1 MRALTY
7 WQEQTLREVSPT
19 ALFPLPPVIR
29 FAPQTATCSCGG
41 RLIVQKSRRKNILL
55 MAGPFIAHETMA
67 QCPDCRRIFGSEAL
81 TRLVEPRCNVGYE
94 ILVYVGRAL
103 FQRHRT
109 GQEVRAELA
118 ARNIRLSASEID
130 YLGRKFIV
138 DLAIAHRR
146 AAPRIRQ
153 TMTMAGGYILHL
165 DATHDNGSTALMTG
179 MDSLSEF
186 VLANIKLPSENADYI
201 EPFLRQLAADYGR
214 PLACVRDM
222 GSGIGKAVAEVFPG
236 VRDFV
241 CHFHFLRD
249 IGKDYLEP
257 AYARLRKGLRSH
269 AASSRLHTLA
279 REMRSQLVEHSD
291 RCAALAG
298 AIKAADQPED
308 LELMPI
314 AATYSLTL
322 WALHGKHS
330 GDGYGFPFDRP
341 LLDFAQRL
349 MELERHMPQ
358 LLDLLLVDDEPD
370 ANQPIFKV
378 LAQACFVAEDQE
390 IRQAVT
396 ELQWRCQRF
405 DCLRT
410 AMRLALVDGGNGLND
425 EGTVEAMTTIRQGV
439 KEFRR
444 QLADDPE
451 LAADPP
457 SQKMAAQIDKYDD
470 KLFADP
476 ITVAAPDGPVII
488 YPQRTNNIM
497 EQFFR
502 GLKRGHR
509 RKTGNNSMQRAM
521 QAMLADTPLVKNLNN
536 SAYTKVLLDGKVN
549 LEELFAEVAVS
560 RPIAKFDGL
569 EVNSDRILP
578 GFRALMNLP
587 ALPGQI
593 IRSLGA

>member
-1 MRALTY
+1 
-7 WQEQTLREVSPT
+7 
-19 ALFPLPPVIR
+19 
-29 FAPQTATCSCGG
+29 
-41 RLIVQKSRRKNILL
+41 
-55 MAGPFIAHETMA
+55 
-67 QCPDCRRIFGSEAL
+67 
-81 TRLVEPRCNVGYE
+81 
-94 ILVYVGRAL
+94 
-103 FQRHRT
+103 
-109 GQEVRAELA
+109 
-118 ARNIRLSASEID
+118 
-130 YLGRKFIV
+130 
-138 DLAIAHRR
+138 
-146 AAPRIRQ
+146 
-153 TMTMAGGYILHL
+153 
-165 DATHDNGSTALMTG
+165 
-179 MDSLSEF
+179 
-186 VLANIKLPSENADYI
+186 
-201 EPFLRQLAADYGR
+201 
-214 PLACVRDM
+214 
-222 GSGIGKAVAEVFPG
+222 
-236 VRDFV
+236 
-241 CHFHFLRD
+241 
-249 IGKDYLEP
+249 
-257 AYARLRKGLRSH
+257 
-269 AASSRLHTLA
+269 
-279 REMRSQLVEHSD
+279 
-291 RCAALAG
+291 
-298 AIKAADQPED
+298 
-308 LELMPI
+308 
-314 AATYSLTL
+314 
-322 WALHGKHS
+322 
-330 GDGYGFPFDRP
+330 
-341 LLDFAQRL
+341 
-349 MELERHMPQ
+349 MPQ

-536 SAYTKVLLDGKVN
+536 PAYTKVLLDGKVN